1 MVVTMRVKDKSCAV
15 RANGRV
21 QATRGEAVGTC
32 SRSENAKKKGV
43 ARTETLLLPVF
54 KEWIETQ

>member
-1 MVVTMRVKDKSCAV
+1 MA
-15 RANGRV
+15 GV

-32 SRSENAKKKGV
+32 SHSENAKKKGV